1 MLSQEEFLRY
11 SRHIKL
17 SNVGEQGQL
26 KLKQAKVLVI
36 GAGGL
41 GCPVLQYLTA
51 AGVGIIGLIDD
62 DTVEV
67 SNLQRQILFNT
78 EDVGT
83 LKVHAAVAHLS
94 AQNPEISFHAHA
106 ERLSTENAVALFQG
120 YDIIV
125 DGTDNFPTR
134 YLVNDAC
141 IITGKPLVFGS
152 IYQFEGQ
159 VSVFNHAEGPSYRCL
174 YPSPPA
180 PGEVPN
186 CSEVGVIGVLPGVI
200 GTRMA
205 TECIKIIL
213 NLGTTL
219 SGVLLV
225 TNLLNNTE
233 LQVRIKRNE
242 ENFSRTELEENY
254 EGFCG
259 IESSEVSES
268 NSQEITPIEL
278 KKLLES
284 ERKVQLVDVREG
296 FEFEICRISNSKHIP
311 LGQLAKRYREIDPE
325 METILICHHGI
336 RSRHALEYLEKYGYT
351 KLKNL
356 LGGIHLWAE
365 EVDFDMPK
373 Y

>member
-41 GCPVLQYLTA
+41 GCPVLQYLAA
-51 AGVGIIGLIDD
+51 AGVGTIGLIDD
-62 DTVEV
+62 DTVEI
-67 SNLQRQILFNT
+67 SNLQRQILFTT
-78 EDVGT
+78 EDVGS
-83 LKVHAAVAHLS
+83 LKVHAATAHLS
-94 AQNPEISFHAHA
+94 AQNPQISFHSHA
-106 ERLSTENAVALFQG
+106 ERLTTENAIELFKG

-141 IITGKPLVFGS
+141 VITGKPLVFGS

-159 VSVFNHAEGPSYRCL
+159 VSVFNFCEGPSYRCL
-174 YPSPPA
+174 YPNPPA

-205 TECIKIIL
+205 TECIKMIL
-213 NLGTTL
+213 GIGTTL
-219 SGVLLV
+219 SGTLLV
-225 TNLLNNTE
+225 TNLLNNNE
-233 LQVRIKRNE
+233 LKVRIQRNE
-242 ENFSRTELEENY
+242 ANFNRTQLEESY
-254 EGFCG
+254 ENFCG
-259 IESSEVSES
+259 ITEESGS
-268 NSQEITPIEL
+268 NETLQEIDPVEL
-278 KKLLES
+278 KQ
-284 ERKVQLVDVREG
+284 QLSSNEYLQLIDVRET
-296 FEFEICRISNSKHIP
+296 FEFEICRIENSKNIP
-311 LGQLAKRYREIDPE
+311 LGELPNRLKEIDPK

-336 RSRHALEYLEKYGYT
+336 RSRHALEYLEKLGYT

-365 EVDFDMPK
+365 EVDLNMPK